1 MKISLFTVLV
11 RVIRRA
17 GQFCVAR
24 WRSGLPESSFSQ
36 EDWRLGKRRA
46 ILWNP
51 IENPFGFRFQTRL
64 GQQDE
69 HSAVVLDA
77 APLTF
82 PTRWA
87 DAQPRMLLSF
97 LFRRETCLP
106 GASYRK

>member
-24 WRSGLPESSFSQ
+24 WRSGLPESSSSQ

-51 IENPFGFRFQTRL
+51 IENPFGCPFQPRL
-64 GQQDE
+64 GQQDKHFCGCPGPNVFDRSYPLGGCE
-69 HSAVVLDA
+69 TPDA
-77 APLTF
+77 FVILVPEGNMST
-82 PTRWA
+82 W
-87 DAQPRMLLSF
+87 S
-97 LFRRETCLP
+97 ELP
-106 GASYRK
+106 